1 MGERINGAAPRVRLF
16 WLDVARTVAVISITT
31 NHALNRTWN
40 MDVGSVAELQSIS
53 MASTLMKIFFSI
65 FSTLVC
71 RCF

>member
-1 MGERINGAAPRVRLF
+1 MGERINGAAPRGRLF
-16 WLDVARTVAVISITT
+16 WLDGARTVAVISITT